1 MPGRSTSARQARRQV
16 AIARRNRASF
26 QIHVDRDRAARL
38 IVESIAAERELGADS
53 DLHVAVL
60 GAAFLLAWAGSMT
73 EAATLRGAVSSAHLA
88 SLAFWFS
95 LTGPDGGSLESALM
109 STALSTER
117 ERGRRLGIRDAADA
131 ATSWLLRAYGLAGDS
146 AQLNSQPG

>member
-1 MPGRSTSARQARRQV
+1 V

-131 ATSWLLRAYGLAGDS
+131 AMSWLLQAYGLAGDS
-146 AQLNSQPG
+146 AQLSSQPSQSM